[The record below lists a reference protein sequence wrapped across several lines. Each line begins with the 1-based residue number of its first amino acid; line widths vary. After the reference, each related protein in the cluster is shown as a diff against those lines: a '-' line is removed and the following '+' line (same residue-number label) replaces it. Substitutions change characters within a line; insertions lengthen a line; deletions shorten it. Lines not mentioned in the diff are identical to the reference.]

1 MRPFACAFGKI
12 DSYHIPIK
20 CPHGEE
26 ARKEYCNF
34 KNFHCYVRKS
44 CGRYRLLWANFEL
57 PGSVNDACIFQ
68 AFPLYSN
75 IVRGDTLPNI

>member
-1 MRPFACAFGKI
+1 MVKHVKSTVTLKTF
-12 DSYHIPIK
+12 
-20 CPHGEE
+20 
-26 ARKEYCNF
+26 
-34 KNFHCYVRKS
+34 FHCYVRNS